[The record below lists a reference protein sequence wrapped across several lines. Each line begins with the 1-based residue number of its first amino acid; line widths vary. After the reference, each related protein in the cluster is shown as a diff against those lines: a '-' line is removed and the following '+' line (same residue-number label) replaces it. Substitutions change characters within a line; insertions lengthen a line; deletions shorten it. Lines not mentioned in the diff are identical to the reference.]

1 MPIYKQLAGIA
12 VVVALMATITSITAQ
27 SGRTPAVRSGPD
39 VLYWPPA
46 AAPQL
51 ENTGIWQAEPILISG
66 ASAYRRGEFLYQDF
80 LYDDAGADTER
91 AENAHTSMG
100 DPRALVC
107 ATPCPGGPAGDYTY
121 PSNRAYAGNAADLV
135 EVRVK
140 LLGTAT
146 AIRLTYNT
154 MLEPE
159 RVAATLVFGDSA
171 SPMPLPFGANMSARG
186 ETVVTVHG
194 AHAEVTRLSG
204 GGGGG
209 TATASADVNRRQVEV
224 QVPFATFDPRGRRDV
239 RLLAAVGLWDA
250 AGNRYLIPQAK
261 ADDAHP
267 GGAGKTASPPAFFNA
282 AFRYDE
288 PTRMSFNGNGIVGGG
303 WKEDQQAAVLA
314 SGDLSPL
321 AATIDFAKLK
331 NGVNDDMPDARGGVP
346 RSGVLHRILASHFE
360 EAQGRGAAP
369 SLLPERCQAEPC
381 VPQLAGQLQPY
392 TVYVPRK
399 APPTG
404 GYRVVLALHG
414 SGGNYNT
421 YTGTPMMTELGE
433 RGDGWIV
440 LVPDARGPSYWYY
453 GVSLA
458 DAFEIWSD
466 AARHYKLSF
475 SGAAVTGA
483 SMGGYATYKVA
494 ALFPDLFAAASPVI
508 PCATSGNGQN
518 APRGTSGH
526 VKPLLPSL
534 RHVPTMSWNGE
545 IDPTC
550 RYPAAVEVNDELDR
564 LGYRYGFVT
573 VHEFPHSS
581 LPDYRPMAA
590 WFEAAPVTRDPAHV
604 TYVVN
609 AHMLDPKRGINPDHA
624 YWVSGLKVRSVN
636 ADGPFGTVDV
646 VSHGFGA
653 GDAPALATQSA
664 NGTLVCKTGPC
675 RPAALA
681 CAPGSRCDV
690 PLEPRYTNRSK
701 SWGATV
707 ATARRN
713 ELDVKA
719 TNIAELTID
728 PQRAKVD
735 CDAAVKVES
744 DGPLVVSLAGC
755 SKPVKIVP
763 VSGTR

>member
-1 MPIYKQLAGIA
+1 MSTYKQLTILVAA
-12 VVVALMATITSITAQ
+12 VALLAPTVSMTAQ
-27 SGRTPAVRSGPD
+27 SNRASAVRPGPD
-39 VLYWPPA
+39 LLYWPPA
-46 AAPQL
+46 SAPQL

-91 AENAHTSMG
+91 PENAQKAMG
-100 DPRALVC
+100 DPNALVC
-107 ATPCPGGPAGDYTY
+107 ATPCPGGPAGDYSY

-140 LLGTAT
+140 LLGDAT

-159 RVAATLVFGDSA
+159 RVSATLVFGDSA

-194 AHAEVTRLSG
+194 ARAEVTRLSG
-204 GGGGG
+204 ATGGG
-209 TATASADVNRRQVEV
+209 TATASVDMTRRQVEV
-224 QVPFATFDPRGRRDV
+224 RLPFAAFDPRGRRDV
-239 RLLAAVGLWDA
+239 RMLAAVGLWDA
-250 AGNRYLIPQAK
+250 AANRYLIPQAK
-261 ADDAHP
+261 ADDTHP
-267 GGAGKTASPPAFFNA
+267 GGAGKAANPPAFFNA

-288 PTRMSFNGNGIVGGG
+288 PTRLSFNGNGIVGGG
-303 WKEDQQAAVLA
+303 WKEDRQAAVLG

-321 AATIDFAKLK
+321 AATVDFVKLK

-360 EAQGRGAAP
+360 EAQGRGAAT

-381 VPQLAGQLQPY
+381 VPQLAGRLQPY
-392 TVYVPRK
+392 TAYVPRK
-399 APPTG
+399 APPAT

-433 RGDGWIV
+433 RGDGWVV

-458 DAFEIWSD
+458 DVFEIWSD

-494 ALFPDLFAAASPVI
+494 ALFPDLFAAASGVI

-518 APRGTSGH
+518 APRGTGGH
-526 VKPLLPSL
+526 IKPLLPSL
-534 RHVPTMSWNGE
+534 RHVPMMSWNGE

-550 RYPAAVEVNDELDR
+550 RYPAAVELNDELDR

-573 VHEFPHSS
+573 LHEFPHSS
-581 LPDYRPMAA
+581 LPDYRPMTA
-590 WFEAAPVTRDPAHV
+590 WFEAAPITRDPAHV

-636 ADGPFGTVDV
+636 ADAPFGTIDV
-646 VSHGFGA
+646 VSHGFGV

-664 NGTLVCKTGPC
+664 GGTLVCKTGPC
-675 RPAALA
+675 RPAALV
-681 CAPGSRCDV
+681 CAPGTRCDV

-701 SWGATV
+701 SWGAAV
-707 ATARRN
+707 AAARRN
-713 ELDVKA
+713 ELAIKA
-719 TNIAELTID
+719 TNIAEITID

-735 CDAAVKVES
+735 CDALVRVES
-744 DGPLVVSLAGC
+744 DGPVVVSLTGC
-755 SKPVKIVP
+755 SKPAKTVP